1 MRMNICFVT
10 LRPRFTVPVG
20 NGSRHPALPTK
31 LIVPNQMLVS
41 DDQFRELRFNLL
53 HTCSWIND
61 SMRKFLQPHD
71 ITPKQYT
78 ILRILNE
85 RFPESLSIQEVR
97 DMLADRMSDASR
109 LVDRLEKKGLLDKF
123 PSNEDRRSNRARITE
138 NGRLLLMTIN
148 RDRKDLDA
156 MISDRLS
163 ETDVENLNDLLERLK
178 QA

>member
-10 LRPRFTVPVG
+10 LCPRFTVPVG

-31 LIVPNQMLVS
+31 LIVPHQMLVS

-61 SMRKFLQPHD
+61 SMRKFLQPYN
-71 ITPKQYT
+71 ITPKQYN

-109 LVDRLEKKGLLDKF
+109 LVDRLEKKDLIDKF

-138 NGRLLLMTIN
+138 DGRTLLLTIN
-148 RDRKDLDA
+148 RARKELDA

-163 ETDVENLNDLLERLK
+163 ESDVENLNDLLERLK